1 MQFVS
6 ARRELWL
13 NDTWQVINLSRSR
26 YWSSC
31 ICYSTPPIGKRVC
44 MCVCLSVC
52 DHIFGTTRLIF
63 ANFLC
68 MLHMAV
74 ARSSS
79 GSVVICYVL
88 PVLWTTSYLLISQG
102 CSTSPPSW
110 SAVHTQPWAWL
121 YTVCS
126 NTSCMPTD
134 AWDYFSGVLTVT
146 SQLATPGVES
156 QALTNAVL
164 TVVVKI
170 LGLASRD
177 LSENNTFEAKAKVS
191 VVCGQ

>member
-1 MQFVS
+1 
-6 ARRELWL
+6 
-13 NDTWQVINLSRSR
+13 
-26 YWSSC
+26 
-31 ICYSTPPIGKRVC
+31 

-52 DHIFGTTRLIF
+52 DHIFGSTRLIF

-110 SAVHTQPWAWL
+110 SAVHMQPWAWL

-146 SQLATPGVES
+146 SQVATPGVES
-156 QALTNAVL
+156 AVCL
-164 TVVVKI
+164 VTTVLITVVS
-170 LGLASRD
+170 GLDQCSLD
-177 LSENNTFEAKAKVS
+177 SGGKNSWPCKQVS
-191 VVCGQ
+191 VLEQHVRGQSQGQCRSRSVGWVWLALGFGYCLITVIIRYP